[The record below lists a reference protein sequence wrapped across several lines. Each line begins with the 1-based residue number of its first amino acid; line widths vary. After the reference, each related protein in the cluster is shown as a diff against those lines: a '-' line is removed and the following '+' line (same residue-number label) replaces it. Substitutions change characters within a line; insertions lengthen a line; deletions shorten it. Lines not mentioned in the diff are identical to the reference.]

1 MAKPEPGRRGAG
13 ALYCYRCDA
22 PQREGAK
29 SCPSRGRYSGPVRG
43 EVCGS
48 VAFYRGRRPSA
59 MAAEEEAPLVVAEAP
74 VSARRTGRG
83 HRGAAA

>member
-1 MAKPEPGRRGAG
+1 MAKPEPRPRGAG
-13 ALYCYRCDA
+13 ALYCYRCDS

-29 SCPSRGRYSGPVRG
+29 RCPSRGRYSGPVRG

-59 MAAEEEAPLVVAEAP
+59 MVADEEPLVVAEAP
-74 VSARRTGRG
+74 MPARRTGRG